1 MIKKLLIVL
10 CAIIMTTIPIKAQ
23 DVKTT
28 EEQNES
34 IYFSV
39 DEAYQEY
46 VFIDDKGILTTISV
60 TSSLN
65 GEHLIKMQN
74 EYLTMSYKIY
84 INNSNQISSAYDGNY
99 SVSGYSVSSSSLT
112 VDSSVQATYTITLSS
127 LWITTSKYLRS
138 NISSGS
144 IVVTHN

>member
-28 EEQNES
+28 EEQNEAIS
-34 IYFSV
+34 FSV

-46 VFIDDKGILTTISV
+46 VFIDEKGILTTISV